1 MERTFQSED
10 LALSEAQDVGL
21 KEWLCSGCYTQCSG
35 GGGGA
40 GCRVERNGEA
50 GKGCAYAGPLC
61 SEGIEN
67 TPEFVFIFHAAGS

>member
-35 GGGGA
+35 GGGGPA
-40 GCRVERNGEA
+40 VVWNEMGRQARA
-50 GKGCAYAGPLC
+50 AHMQAH
-61 SEGIEN
+61 
-67 TPEFVFIFHAAGS
+67 FVLKA